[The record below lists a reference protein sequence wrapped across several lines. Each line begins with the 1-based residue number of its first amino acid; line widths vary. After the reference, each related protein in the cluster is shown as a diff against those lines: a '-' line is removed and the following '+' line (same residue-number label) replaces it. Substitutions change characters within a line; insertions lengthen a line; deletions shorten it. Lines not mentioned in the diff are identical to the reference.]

1 MIVLEFLVVSLV
13 GGSVLA
19 AGLVCWDRW
28 RDRVQ
33 ARALAQ
39 VNKEE

>member
-1 MIVLEFLVVSLV
+1 MVILEFIVVSLV

-19 AGLVCWDRW
+19 AGLVYWDRW

-33 ARALAQ
+33 ARAIAQ
-39 VNKEE
+39 VDKKE